1 MSKKG
6 ISQIKGPSEI
16 KIGETAW
23 YEVTRIHRLED
34 QPKVVT
40 AKWELFK
47 KENGK
52 WRTLRPK
59 AGAPPKVGAKVPI
72 TITNPA
78 LVNQE
83 LLIEAYIYE
92 AEKATPPGLKVRIMP
107 AEKKKITRE
116 KSMIR

>member
-47 KENGK
+47 KENGEHYA
-52 WRTLRPK
+52 PK
-59 AGAPPKVGAKVPI
+59 
-72 TITNPA
+72 
-78 LVNQE
+78 QE
-83 LLIEAYIYE
+83 LHLKLGQKYQLQLLIQHW
-92 AEKATPPGLKVRIMP
+92 
-107 AEKKKITRE
+107 
-116 KSMIR
+116 